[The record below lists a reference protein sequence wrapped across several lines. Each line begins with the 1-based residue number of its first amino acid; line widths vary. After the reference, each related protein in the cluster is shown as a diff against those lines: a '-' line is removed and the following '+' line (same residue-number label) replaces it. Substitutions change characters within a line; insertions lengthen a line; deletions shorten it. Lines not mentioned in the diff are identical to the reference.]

1 MLRYTLKSALAA
13 KGRLLLTAAAI
24 VLGVGMVTG
33 TFVLTDSAR
42 AAADAAYAEPDHR
55 VSVVVRGARAGEG
68 EILSD
73 ITGEL
78 FGDPMPAAVVG
89 AAARVPGVA
98 AAVGVITGDAQLIG
112 RDGHVAGGGRAPLGR
127 SIDPSFARGLRAG
140 RVPSRPGEVVID
152 QRTAREQRFGVGDR
166 VRVIVSGGEP
176 RAVTVVGILDSPEL
190 PGSVALV
197 GYDPVTAPRLLAQDS
212 ARISYLEVH
221 ADAGVGEL
229 ELRDRVAA
237 ALGPGYQAFTETA
250 LAAERAR
257 NATPTE
263 SGNSQIFLVASIVAL
278 LAGIFL
284 IRNTFTVILASRT
297 RELALLRCVGA
308 SRGQLRRSVLLQ
320 AAVVGALASLAGLV
334 VGIGLAW
341 GLGVL
346 LHSADEAIV
355 DVNGG
360 IRVLPR
366 TIAVALAVGAGTA
379 VLSAWGPARRVTRVP
394 PVTAQR
400 GDVFSLDRR
409 AGRFRA
415 VAGTALTLAGVGL
428 LLAGATSDPV
438 ESAYL
443 VAGVSA
449 AALGVLTLGPLLA
462 RSLSRLLG
470 APIRVAWGAVGA
482 IASANAARSPRRTS
496 ATMLPLVLGLALV
509 TFLTTLAASTKA
521 SAAEGLDRTL
531 RADYRLRSAG
541 AGIHQPMMS
550 PQVARRLA
558 NLPELAAVAAFH
570 ATAATVAGQASGVTA
585 TDPRQLGQVLS
596 LPATGVALSDL
607 EPGEIAVSLQVADR
621 RGLALGAP
629 VTVSTSRGQRVL
641 AVRAIYDTSS
651 LDDFVRQELPVEG
664 DYLITPADFQHLAGG
679 TGLTAVL
686 ARKRGG
692 VTQAAA
698 RAAIER
704 AIPDYPNVEIVGGA
718 ELRRRA
724 TRAIDPA
731 LRLFYSLLGLA
742 IVVGLLGVVNTLALS
757 IFERARELGLLRA
770 IGMSRHQVRSMIRLE
785 ALIIAAIG
793 TVVGLGLGALVGW
806 AVSRDLDLPATIPLG
821 PLAVLA
827 VAAVAVAVL
836 GAALPARRAARL
848 DLLHAIATE

>member
-1 MLRYTLKSALAA
+1 
-13 KGRLLLTAAAI
+13 
-24 VLGVGMVTG
+24 
-33 TFVLTDSAR
+33 
-42 AAADAAYAEPDHR
+42 
-55 VSVVVRGARAGEG
+55 
-68 EILSD
+68 
-73 ITGEL
+73 
-78 FGDPMPAAVVG
+78 
-89 AAARVPGVA
+89 
-98 AAVGVITGDAQLIG
+98 
-112 RDGHVAGGGRAPLGR
+112 
-127 SIDPSFARGLRAG
+127 
-140 RVPSRPGEVVID
+140 
-152 QRTAREQRFGVGDR
+152 
-166 VRVIVSGGEP
+166 
-176 RAVTVVGILDSPEL
+176 
-190 PGSVALV
+190 
-197 GYDPVTAPRLLAQDS
+197 
-212 ARISYLEVH
+212 
-221 ADAGVGEL
+221 
-229 ELRDRVAA
+229 
-237 ALGPGYQAFTETA
+237 
-250 LAAERAR
+250 
-257 NATPTE
+257 
-263 SGNSQIFLVASIVAL
+263 
-278 LAGIFL
+278 
-284 IRNTFTVILASRT
+284 
-297 RELALLRCVGA
+297 
-308 SRGQLRRSVLLQ
+308 
-320 AAVVGALASLAGLV
+320 
-334 VGIGLAW
+334 
-341 GLGVL
+341 
-346 LHSADEAIV
+346 
-355 DVNGG
+355 
-360 IRVLPR
+360 
-366 TIAVALAVGAGTA
+366 
-379 VLSAWGPARRVTRVP
+379 
-394 PVTAQR
+394 
-400 GDVFSLDRR
+400 
-409 AGRFRA
+409 
-415 VAGTALTLAGVGL
+415 
-428 LLAGATSDPV
+428 
-438 ESAYL
+438 
-443 VAGVSA
+443 
-449 AALGVLTLGPLLA
+449 
-462 RSLSRLLG
+462 
-470 APIRVAWGAVGA
+470 
-482 IASANAARSPRRTS
+482 
-496 ATMLPLVLGLALV
+496 
-509 TFLTTLAASTKA
+509 
-521 SAAEGLDRTL
+521 
-531 RADYRLRSAG
+531 
-541 AGIHQPMMS
+541 
-550 PQVARRLA
+550 
-558 NLPELAAVAAFH
+558 
-570 ATAATVAGQASGVTA
+570 VAGQASGVTA